1 MSDGRFATLYSDLHR
16 SHVGN
21 RLCRMEI
28 TSILAKEIL
37 VLAIQ
42 HSSYCYGSS
51 FLRHRNRRSV
61 RVAISD
67 LGLDRTNHNPFDDG
81 RGLERTHSLC
91 HCSHSSCCVLRPFVS
106 KYRSL
111 DRVIVGFDFVELGD
125 NCDCWINSLV
135 CVTTQE
141 QREKAMNDVRCKSRT
156 PCFAIKS
163 SGIYYECNT
172 QQLRLAFDGPLEW
185 LPHFIDH
192 SLGR

>member
-1 MSDGRFATLYSDLHR
+1 MTDGCFAHFYSDLHR
-16 SHVGN
+16 SHVGT
-21 RLCRMEI
+21 RLRRMEI
-28 TSILAKEIL
+28 TSILSREIL
-37 VLAIQ
+37 VLAVQ

-51 FLRHRNRRSV
+51 FLRHRDRGSV
-61 RVAISD
+61 RVAISC
-67 LGLDRTNHNPFDDG
+67 LGLDWTHHDSFDG
-81 RGLERTHSLC
+81 GWGLERTHSLC

-111 DRVIVGFDFVELGD
+111 DRAIVVVDFVELGD
-125 NCDCWINSLV
+125 NRDCRVNSLV
-135 CVTTQE
+135 RITTQG
-141 QREKAMNDVRCKSRT
+141 QSEKAMNDVRCKSRT

-172 QQLRLAFDGPLEW
+172 QQLRLAFDGSLEW